1 MILYRKIART
11 WEKDPHLECF
21 VHGCDRKVME
31 FAALVLFGRGT
42 FHACVS
48 KTPATSPSISV
59 WIHVVINISGSR
71 TCWQDREGGEIHVLI
86 STVP

>member
-11 WEKDPHLECF
+11 WEKDPHLEYF
-21 VHGCDRKVME
+21 VHGCDRKAME

-86 STVP
+86 STAP